1 MNAAGDRMSAAGR
14 RMKVAQAGA
23 APAKHLVGAALDAQD
38 GANCDTVRTGLIAQL
53 AATLDEAATLR
64 RETDPLAP
72 VHGFTLAQAY
82 EIQRASI
89 ALRHARGEKPV
100 GVKLGFTSRA
110 KMVQMGVDSLIW
122 GLLTDAMLYEEGA
135 TVPLEHFIHPRVE
148 PEVCFLTSREID
160 RPLTLAEAA
169 GYLAGVA
176 PAMEIIDSRFRNF
189 KFNLEDVVA
198 DNCSS
203 AGVVLGEF
211 SPDLRNLVN
220 RGVTMRF
227 NGRPVA
233 LGSTGA
239 ILGNPL
245 RSVVQASRLASAA
258 GLTLPA
264 GSLIMAGAATAAEA
278 LAPGLH
284 VSVDIG
290 GLGRAEF
297 TTGGH
302 A

>member
-1 MNAAGDRMSAAGR
+1 MSAE
-14 RMKVAQAGA
+14 
-23 APAKHLVGAALDAQD
+23 HHELIAALARQLDDA
-38 GANCDTVRTGLIAQL
+38 ARHRTEI
-53 AATLDEAATLR
+53 
-64 RETDPLAP
+64 DPLAP
-72 VHGFTLAQAY
+72 QHGYTLAQAY
-82 EIQRASI
+82 AIQRASL
-89 ALRHARGEKPV
+89 ARRHARGEKPV

-110 KMVQMGVDSLIW
+110 KMAQMGVDRLIW

-135 TVPLEHFIHPRVE
+135 CIDLADFIHPRVE
-148 PEVCFLTSREID
+148 PELCFLVARDID
-160 RPLTLAEAA
+160 RPLTLLEAP

-176 PAMEIIDSRFRNF
+176 PAMEIIDSRYRNF
-189 KFNLEDVVA
+189 KFSLEDVVA

-203 AGVVLGEF
+203 AGLVVGAFCADLG
-211 SPDLRNLVN
+211 NLAN
-220 RGVTMRF
+220 RGVTLQF
-227 NGRPVA
+227 DGRPVA

-245 RSVVQASRLASAA
+245 RSVVQASRLASEA

-284 VSVDIG
+284 VSADIG
-290 GLGRAEF
+290 GFARVEF
-297 TTGGH
+297 TTRRTP